1 MLIYHFH
8 KHLHKILRLIK
19 QNHDVCDVKLI
30 FPVHTKKLN
39 ILKFIFISVVRS
51 GKRMVKFRHSTLNVS
66 IKLKEK
72 TRCFLHT
79 LLYVRIFF
87 KKYTLS
93 TNLDTILI
101 TLLPASPGSASSKPD
116 SASALSDSATLQLN

>member
-39 ILKFIFISVVRS
+39 ILKFS
-51 GKRMVKFRHSTLNVS
+51 KRIVKFRHSTLNVS

-116 SASALSDSATLQLN
+116 SASALSDSATLQLKKDKDYS